1 MPEAITR
8 PMCFSDIDRLVPIE
22 LASFTVP
29 WTRQMLEDELYNG
42 NAYYLVA
49 EYRGQV
55 AGYAGMWKIIDE
67 GHITN
72 IAVDP
77 AFRRLGLA
85 SLLLED
91 LIAYAKAQGIQALTL
106 EVRVSN
112 TPAISLYEGK
122 GFKVEGRRRKYYSD
136 NNEDALI
143 MWLRL

>member
-1 MPEAITR
+1 
-8 PMCFSDIDRLVPIE
+8 
-22 LASFTVP
+22 
-29 WTRQMLEDELYNG
+29 
-42 NAYYLVA
+42 
-49 EYRGQV
+49 
-55 AGYAGMWKIIDE
+55 
-67 GHITN
+67 
-72 IAVDP
+72 
-77 AFRRLGLA
+77 
-85 SLLLED
+85 LED